1 MKKLFTIAAL
11 ATAVFCTPALAQ
23 NTSKGFYLGAA
34 LNAGDSN
41 LSTAGFNTLGGFFNS
56 DCDPKVPG
64 GGGTCGDGETAFGGS
79 VFIGKDA
86 VLSYGNN
93 TSIRV
98 EAELSFSGDSDFI
111 TASFPGPP
119 GPIAFFYRTEVS
131 NLKTVFLNA
140 YLDHAISPK
149 FTVFANTGIGVSNF
163 KLSTT
168 DGVVGGNDSFTKFSY
183 NVGLGAKYKVSK
195 RVDIFG
201 QIRHIYNGKANLA
214 LVSTVGA
221 VPSGNYTAR
230 LASNEARLGLMVH
243 F

>member
-1 MKKLFTIAAL
+1 MKRLLAIAAL
-11 ATAVFCTPALAQ
+11 VAAVFCTPAFSQ

-41 LSTAGFNTLGGFFNS
+41 LSSGGFNAAGGFFNS
-56 DCDPKVPG
+56 DCEPKVAG
-64 GGGTCGDGETAFGGS
+64 GGGTCGDGDSVFGGS
-79 VFIGKDA
+79 VFIGRDA
-86 VLSYGNN
+86 VLTYGNK

-98 EAELSFSGDSDFI
+98 EAELSFTGDSNFI

-119 GPIAFFYRTEVS
+119 GPITFFYRTEVS
-131 NLKTVFLNA
+131 NLKAVFLNA

-149 FTVFANTGIGVSNF
+149 FTVFASTGIGVSNF

-168 DGVVGGNDSFTKFSY
+168 DGVVAGNDSFTEFSY
-183 NVGLGAKYKVSK
+183 NVGFGAKYKVSQ

-201 QIRHIYNGKANLA
+201 QIRHVNNGRANLA
-214 LVSTVGA
+214 LTSGG
-221 VPSGNYTAR
+221 VPAGNYTAR
-230 LASNEARLGLMVH
+230 LKTNEARLGLIVH

>member
-1 MKKLFTIAAL
+1 MKRLFTIAAL

-41 LSTAGFNTLGGFFNS
+41 LSTGGFNTVGAFFNS
-56 DCDPKVPG
+56 DCDPKVSG
-64 GGGTCGDGETAFGGS
+64 GGGTCGDGDSVFGGS

-86 VLSYGNN
+86 VLSYGNK
-93 TSIRV
+93 TSTRV
-98 EAELSFSGDSDFI
+98 EAELSYTGDSNFI

-140 YLDHAISPK
+140 YLDHKVSPK
-149 FTVFANTGIGVSNF
+149 LTVFASTGIGVSNF
-163 KLSTT
+163 KISTT
-168 DGVVGGNDSFTKFSY
+168 DLVVGGNDSSTEFSY
-183 NVGLGAKYKVSK
+183 NVGLGARYKISQ

-201 QIRHIYNGKANLA
+201 QIRHVNNGRANVA
-214 LVSTVGA
+214 LTGVGG
-221 VPSGNYTAR
+221 VPAGNYTAH
-230 LASNEARLGLMVH
+230 LKTNEARLGLMVH